1 MAMSDEHQ
9 LVEATATVVALEGEM
24 AVLEAK
30 RTDACNGCGAAA
42 GCGTSALG
50 DFFGRKRNLL
60 HIKNDF
66 NAVPGEQV
74 IIGMPESDLVLAS
87 LAAYMLPLLAMIGLS
102 VIALVLGF
110 GDGVAG
116 LGAMIGLG
124 GGLWMAGRLTK
135 SAGTRFSPVYL
146 RRTAFAFASKACG
159 T

>member
-1 MAMSDEHQ
+1 MSVEHE
-9 LVEATATVVALEGEM
+9 LIEATATVVALEGDM
-24 AVLEAK
+24 AVLEAR
-30 RTDACNGCGAAA
+30 RTSACNGCGAAK

-66 NAVPGEQV
+66 DAVAGEQV

-87 LAAYMLPLLAMIGLS
+87 LAVYMLPLLAMIGLS
-102 VIALVLGF
+102 LGALALGF

-116 LGAMIGLG
+116 LVAMLGLG
-124 GGLWMAGRLTK
+124 GGLVFAGRLTQG
-135 SAGTRFSPVYL
+135 AGQRFVPVYL
-146 RRTAFAFASKACG
+146 RRTPFEFASKACG

>member
-1 MAMSDEHQ
+1 MSVEHEII
-9 LVEATATVVALEGEM
+9 EATATVVALEGNM

-30 RTDACNGCGAAA
+30 RTSACNGCGAAK

-66 NAVPGEQV
+66 NAVTGEQV

-87 LAAYMLPLLAMIGLS
+87 LAVYMLPLLAMIGLS
-102 VIALVLGF
+102 LSALALGF

-116 LGAMIGLG
+116 LAAMVGLAV
-124 GGLWMAGRLTK
+124 GLVVAGRITK
-135 SAGTRFSPVYL
+135 NAGQRFMPTYL
-146 RRTAFAFASKACG
+146 RRTPFKFASKACG